1 MANQMWY
8 AELEDRVFTVLRT
21 KLNNA
26 ISTRYPHLV
35 GKVTY
40 TSDYE
45 VNTSPHFPTVWFRQ
59 IDSDE
64 IMEDI
69 YGHSV
74 NGIYMRCQC
83 EVYAQDE
90 RTAKRLSYECMSAMK
105 SMGFS
110 AYFLPKRSASRTGVA
125 RFVARYRR
133 NVGVNDALANGR
145 TNDN

>member
-8 AELEDRVFTVLRT
+8 AELEDRVFTVLHT
-21 KLNNA
+21 KLEDA
-26 ISTRYPHLV
+26 ISTRYPYLV

-45 VNTSPHFPTVWFRQ
+45 VNSLPHLPAVWFRQ

-69 YGHSV
+69 YGKTV
-74 NGIYMRCQC
+74 NGIYMRCQL

-90 RTAKRLSYECMSAMK
+90 RTAKRLAYEGMNAMK

-110 AYFLPKRSASRTGVA
+110 AYFLPKRSASRTGIA

-133 NVGVNDALANGR
+133 NIGADDALANGE

>member
-1 MANQMWY
+1 MANELWY
-8 AELEDRVFTVLRT
+8 AELEPRVFTVLKT
-21 KLNNA
+21 KLTAVIN
-26 ISTRYPHLV
+26 SRYPRLV
-35 GKVTY
+35 DKVVFT
-40 TSDYE
+40 TDQE
-45 VNTSPHFPTVWFRQ
+45 VNTSPRFPTVWFRQ

-74 NGIYMRCQC
+74 NGILMRCQC

-90 RTAKRLSYECMSAMK
+90 RTAKRLSYECMNAMK
-105 SMGFS
+105 TMGFS

-133 NVGVNDALANGR
+133 NIGADDALANGR
-145 TNDN
+145 TNEN

>member
-26 ISTRYPHLV
+26 ISTRYPSLV

-74 NGIYMRCQC
+74 NGIYMRCQ
-83 EVYAQDE
+83 
-90 RTAKRLSYECMSAMK
+90 
-105 SMGFS
+105 
-110 AYFLPKRSASRTGVA
+110 
-125 RFVARYRR
+125 
-133 NVGVNDALANGR
+133 
-145 TNDN
+145 